1 MQAIDARRVGAEDVF
16 DVAANLPLPT
26 ATAIV

>member
-1 MQAIDARRVGAEDVF
+1 MQAIDAGRVGVEDVF
-16 DVAANLPLPT
+16 DMVPILPLPT